1 MNGNKEIINLEFNK
15 IENTNKDEIIKS
27 LCLKVNFLEEKCKN
41 LEKIMAL
48 YEKEKKFKFQWE
60 NHENCQLSN
69 NNKILRKIK
78 NNGWNTF
85 VKGNKNLKKD
95 SFNIFKI
102 RVNEINKDKSGL
114 CFGISNPSLN
124 FSHMNNWNF
133 CSYLWNN
140 KFKSFKTTG
149 MNKGDIFT
157 FIVDLIDGNL
167 EVKKNDEVLGK
178 LNDIPINEDL
188 VPTVCNYYIGNE
200 IEIID

>member
-1 MNGNKEIINLEFNK
+1 
-15 IENTNKDEIIKS
+15 
-27 LCLKVNFLEEKCKN
+27 
-41 LEKIMAL
+41 MAL
-48 YEKEKKFKFQWE
+48 YEKEKKFIFQWE

-95 SFNIFKI
+95 SINIFKI
-102 RVNEINKDKSGL
+102 KVNEINKDKSGL
-114 CFGISNPSLN
+114 CFGISSPSPN
-124 FSHMNNWNF
+124 FSHINNWNF
-133 CSYLWNN
+133 CSCLWNN

-167 EVKKNDEVLGK
+167 EVKKNDEVFG
-178 LNDIPINEDL
+178 
-188 VPTVCNYYIGNE
+188 G
-200 IEIID
+200 IE